1 MASTAPTNTK
11 ATSNTPQAK
20 DDVVAT
26 FEAGELISI
35 AALMANDAGGN
46 GKSFYGIH
54 GSTTT
59 SWGARLTVENGA
71 IRYDGSSSAQLQ
83 ALAQGESVTDTFQY
97 AIQLGKGVISIATVT
112 VTVTGTNDGPVAVAD
127 TGATTENQAVVID
140 ALANDTDLDHGAVKS
155 LVSVDAPK
163 GAARIEDGR
172 IVFDPGTAFDHLAE
186 GATETVALSYTMT
199 DEHGA
204 RSSSTITITVT
215 GTNDGPVAVAD
226 AVATTEN
233 QSILIDALA
242 NDSDV
247 DDGASKS
254 LVSVDVPAGKGRVAV
269 VDGQILFDPGSD
281 FDHLAYGAT
290 EIVTLAYVMADEHG
304 ATSTS
309 TVTLT
314 VTGTNDAPHVGGVVT
329 GTAVEDGPAVALDA
343 LAAASDLDDGASL
356 SVVAPALLPDGV
368 SFDSATQR
376 FTLDPTSAAYQALA
390 AGETLVVAI
399 DYLITDGIDSTPASL
414 SWTVTGTND
423 GPTVTSGEAD
433 ARGAV
438 VEAGSQNN
446 GAPSASGTLSAAD
459 VDHGASATWSGNANG
474 VYGHF
479 AIDAS
484 GVWTYT
490 LDNDAPATQ
499 ALSEGQLVIE
509 TFTATVTDDQG
520 ATATQTITVEVT
532 GAIDNRAPTVSNISQ
547 GVGEDGSVK
556 RGFVGDDIDPDDSPT
571 TLTYE
576 VVSQP
581 AAGTLVNHNDGTF
594 SFTPGSAFQDLA
606 LGQSRQVSFTY
617 RAIDSHGA
625 ASTPA
630 TVTLTVTGAND
641 GPVITSTTAA
651 STGSVIEA
659 GALDDRTVVAGTPSA
674 TGTLTATDVDAGSSR
689 SWSLASAGAGTYG
702 NFAIAGNGQ
711 WTYTLDN
718 AKAATQGLNEGQTVT
733 ETFTARV
740 TDNDGAS
747 VTQTVTLTIAGTND
761 APTVSNV
768 TATGTGSVVGFVVG
782 DQVVLAL
789 ADSNGDGSVDR
800 VSSSSPLGQI
810 YGEGTATGDIDGDGD
825 VDIVRAN
832 YSTVTIHTNRGDTNG
847 DGRPDFAASTISTA
861 GASSDVA
868 LGDLNADGRLDI
880 VLAGQSGNLIEL
892 INTGDTNGNGLID
905 NFSSRTVTGA
915 TGDFNSYG
923 MAVADLNGD
932 GRADIMQSAYS
943 AGPVTIRYN
952 LGDTNGD
959 GKLDYRVQQ
968 VEDAYDESTMGIA
981 TGDVD
986 GDGRIDMLLSRWNGQ
1001 NEVIY
1006 LNRGDSNNDGLNE
1019 FTTIELPTGGSTMLA
1034 KLADIDGDGDLD
1046 AILPSYDGISS
1057 IKIAFNQGDLNG
1069 DGKPDFTIRTI
1080 SGAPVYS
1087 IGLAVGDADGDGD
1100 QDIIVPSYGSSG
1112 VGFLEN
1118 RGDTNGDGFADF
1130 TARLLSNAT
1139 AVNSWD
1145 AEFLVQGGTTGGS
1158 GPREDGPAVT
1168 IAFKGDDADADDSGA
1183 TLSYQILSQPSEGS
1197 VTNNGD
1203 GTFSFD
1209 PGSAF
1214 QDLGA
1219 GQARTVSF
1227 TYQATDSH
1235 GAVAAPATVTISV
1248 AGTNDGPVITSSAA
1262 ASSGSV
1268 AEAGHFDNGQ
1278 VNAGVPTATG
1288 MLTSTDVDAGSTAT
1302 WSIVGSNV
1310 GTYGSLA
1317 LTSAGV
1323 WTYTLNNASSA
1334 TQSLDEGQAVT
1345 ESFTVRV
1352 TDGAGASA
1360 TQTVALTVNG
1370 TNDQPIAVADSASTN
1385 EDTAITLNL
1394 RANDADPDGAAPTV
1408 VAVQALSQRGATLT
1422 LNPDGTVSY
1431 DPSAAASLQAL
1442 GRNQSVV
1449 DSFTYTVR
1457 DAEGAESTATV
1468 NVTVA
1473 GALEPPTARA
1483 DTTTTGENMTAAGNV
1498 LANDSFTGA
1507 TSSTGNVL
1515 VNGSF
1520 EQGSPTV
1527 PGGVGYAA
1535 SLPGWTAPGGFE
1547 VWGTGFSGNIASNG
1561 SFFVELD
1568 NGGAQDIYSQTLAT
1582 QAGREYSISFDL
1594 AQRSGTAASS
1604 NMVQFL
1610 VNGVVVGTFTPTTT
1624 TFQTFSVNFVATG
1637 NDVIAFREPASAN
1650 DGLGGLIDNLRIEAD
1665 ADVFITAVNGQG
1677 ANVGQSVAGSNGGTF
1692 KVAVDGSYSF
1702 DPGSAFNHLAAGQTA
1717 TSSVSYTVTD
1727 DGGQSTSTIT
1737 VTITG
1742 ANDGPVAVADAATTT
1757 ENQAVSIN
1765 ALANDTDV
1773 DAGDSKS
1780 LVSASVAKGSVS
1792 IVDGQIRFDPGTSFD
1807 HLAAGG
1813 TEKVTVSY
1821 TMRDAAGVT
1830 SSSMA
1835 VVTVTGTNDAPHV
1848 TATAPLPLVEAGTS
1862 AAGVATSV
1870 ASLAKGDVD
1879 GTASYDLG
1887 GWSQVGATT
1896 YSKAGTY
1903 GSVLLDT
1910 SADTLTYHLDN
1921 SDPDTQALVAGQTV
1935 SESFSVSVTDGQAS
1949 ASQSVSFAI
1958 QGAADIVANS
1968 FETGFDGWATI
1979 GSAGRTSGG
1988 ALTGDW
1994 KLSLFGDGASDS
2006 SIESFLGIAQGTLD
2020 AVGNGDA
2027 TVGSAALKT
2036 VFLKAGETFSM
2047 QWYFDPTDPN
2057 PSDYNDFAFA
2067 RNPNGTVVEL
2077 ADQFS
2082 NGDHWVEYRYTATS
2096 AGNYSFGFGT
2106 INVNDQSF
2114 SSLLHLDGQLP
2125 LV

>member
-20 DDVVAT
+20 DDVIAT
-26 FEAGELISI
+26 MEAGDLISI

-46 GKSFYGIH
+46 GKSFYGIY

-83 ALAQGESVTDTFQY
+83 ALAQGETITDTFQY

-140 ALANDTDLDHGAVKS
+140 ALVNDTDLDHGAVKS

-163 GAARIEDGR
+163 GSASIHDGK
-172 IVFDPGTAFDHLAE
+172 IVFDPGTAFDHLAS
-186 GATETVALSYTMT
+186 GATETVTLSYTMT

-204 RSSSTITITVT
+204 VSISTITITVT
-215 GTNDGPVAVAD
+215 GTNDGPAAVAD
-226 AVATTEN
+226 VAATAEN
-233 QSILIDALA
+233 ASVVIDALA

-247 DDGASKS
+247 DDGATMS
-254 LVSVDVPAGKGRVAV
+254 LVSVDVAKGSARIEDGKIV
-269 VDGQILFDPGSD
+269 FDPGSA
-281 FDHLAYGAT
+281 FDHLAVGTT
-290 EIVTLAYVMADEHG
+290 ETVVIGYVMTDEHG
-304 ATSTS
+304 AQSSS

-314 VTGTNDAPHVGGVVT
+314 VTGTNDAPQVSGAVV
-329 GTAVEDGPAVALDA
+329 GTAVEGGSTVALDA

-356 SVVAPALLPDGV
+356 SVVVPASLPDGV
-368 SFDSATQR
+368 TFDSATQR
-376 FTLDPTSAAYQALA
+376 FTLDPGSAAYQSLA
-390 AGETLVVAI
+390 AGETLVVSV
-399 DYLITDGIDSTPASL
+399 DYQVTDGIDRTPASL

-423 GPTVTSGEAD
+423 GPAITSSEAD

-446 GAPSASGTLSAAD
+446 GGTPSASGTLNAAD
-459 VDHGASATWSGNANG
+459 VDHGATATWSGNANG

-499 ALSEGQLVIE
+499 ALSEGQLVTE
-509 TFTATVTDDQG
+509 TFTATVTDDRG
-520 ATATQTITVEVT
+520 ATATQTVTVQVT

-547 GVGEDGSVK
+547 SVGEDGTVT
-556 RGFVGDDIDPDDSPT
+556 RGFVGDDIDPDDSPA

-576 VVSQP
+576 IVSQP
-581 AAGTLVNHNDGTF
+581 AAGTLVNNNDGTF

-606 LGQSRQVSFTY
+606 VGESRLVSFTY

-641 GPVITSTTAA
+641 APVITSTTAA
-651 STGSVIEA
+651 STGSVTEA

-689 SWSLASAGAGTYG
+689 SWSLASPGGGTYG
-702 NFAIAGNGQ
+702 NFSIAGNGQ

-718 AKAATQGLNEGQTVT
+718 SKAATQGLNEGQTVT

-740 TDNDGAS
+740 TDNNGAS

-768 TATGTGSVVGFVVG
+768 TSAGTGAVVGFVVG

-800 VSSSSPLGQI
+800 VSSSSPISPG
-810 YGEGTATGDIDGDGD
+810 YGEGIATGDIDGDGD
-825 VDIVRAN
+825 VDIVRAD
-832 YSTVTIHTNRGDTNG
+832 YSTITIHTNRGDTNG
-847 DGRPDFAASTISTA
+847 DGRLDFVASTLSTG
-861 GASSDVA
+861 GASYDVA

-880 VLAGQSGNLIEL
+880 VVAGQSGSLIEL
-892 INTGDTNGNGLID
+892 INAGDTNGNGLID
-905 NFSSRTVTGA
+905 NFNSRTVGGA
-915 TGDFNSYG
+915 SGDFYSYG
-923 MAVADLNGD
+923 IAVADLNGD
-932 GRADIMQSAYS
+932 GRADVMQSAYVN
-943 AGPVTIRYN
+943 GPLTIRYN

-959 GKLDYRVQQ
+959 GKVDYRVQQ
-968 VEDAYDESTMGIA
+968 LEDAYDENTMGIA

-986 GDGRIDMLLSRWNGQ
+986 GDGRIDMLLSRWNGG

-1019 FTTIELPTGGSTMLA
+1019 FATIELPTGESTMLA

-1046 AILPSYDGISS
+1046 AILPSYEGTSS
-1057 IKIAFNQGDLNG
+1057 IKVAFNRGDLNG
-1069 DGKPDFTIRTI
+1069 DGKPDFTVRTI
-1080 SGAPVYS
+1080 SGAPSYS
-1087 IGLAVGDADGDGD
+1087 LGLAVGDADGDGD
-1100 QDIIVPSYGSSG
+1100 QDIIVPGYGTTG

-1130 TARLLSNAT
+1130 TARSLSNAT
-1139 AVNSWD
+1139 TVSSWD
-1145 AEFLVQGGTTGGS
+1145 AEFLVQGSATGGS
-1158 GPREDGPAVT
+1158 GPREDGPAVM

-1183 TLSYQILSQPSEGS
+1183 TLGYQILSQPSEGS

-1219 GQARTVSF
+1219 GQSRTVSF

-1235 GAVAAPATVTISV
+1235 GAVAAPATVTITV

-1262 ASSGSV
+1262 ASTGTV

-1288 MLTSTDVDAGSTAT
+1288 TLTSTDVDSGSTAT
-1302 WSIVGSNV
+1302 WSIVGSNI

-1317 LTSAGV
+1317 LTSTGV
-1323 WTYTLNNASSA
+1323 WTYTLNNTSSA
-1334 TQSLDEGQAVT
+1334 TQSLDEGQTVT

-1360 TQTVALTVNG
+1360 TQTIALTVNG

-1385 EDTAITLNL
+1385 EDTAIKLNL
-1394 RANDADPDGAAPTV
+1394 RANDTDPDGAAPTV
-1408 VAVQALSQRGATLT
+1408 VAVQALSQRGAALT
-1422 LNPDGTVSY
+1422 LNADGTVSY

-1473 GALEPPTARA
+1473 GALEPPTART
-1483 DTTTTGENMTAAGNV
+1483 DTNTTGENTTTTGNV
-1498 LANDSFTGA
+1498 LTNDSFTGA

-1568 NGGAQDIYSQTLAT
+1568 NGGAQDVYSQTLTT

-1594 AQRSGTAASS
+1594 AQRSGTAAAS
-1604 NMVQFL
+1604 NTVQFL

-1624 TFQTFSVNFVATG
+1624 TFQTFSVNFVASG

-1665 ADVFITAVNGQG
+1665 ADVFITAVNGSG
-1677 ANVGQSVAGSNGGTF
+1677 ASVGQSVAGSNGGTF
-1692 KVAVDGSYSF
+1692 KVGVDGSYSF

-1717 TSSVSYTVTD
+1717 TSSVTYTVTD

-1742 ANDGPVAVADAATTT
+1742 TNDGPVAVADTATTS
-1757 ENQAVSIN
+1757 ENQAVSID

-1780 LVSASVAKGSVS
+1780 LVSASVAKGSAS
-1792 IVDGQIRFDPGTSFD
+1792 IVNGQIRFDPGTSFD
-1807 HLAAGG
+1807 HLAAGQS
-1813 TEKVTVSY
+1813 ENVTVSY
-1821 TMRDAAGVT
+1821 TMRDAAGAT
-1830 SSSMA
+1830 SSSTA
-1835 VVTVTGTNDAPHV
+1835 VVTVTGTNDAPHIA
-1848 TATAPLPLVEAGTS
+1848 ATVPSPLVEAGS
-1862 AAGVATSV
+1862 SGAGVATSV
-1870 ASLAKGDVD
+1870 ASLTKGDVD

-1921 SDPDTQALVAGQTV
+1921 NDPDTQALVAGQTV
-1935 SESFSVSVTDGQAS
+1935 SESFSVKVTDGQAT

-1958 QGAADIVANS
+1958 QGAADIVASS
-1968 FETGFDGWATI
+1968 FESGFDGWATI
-1979 GSAGRTSGG
+1979 GSADRTSGG
-1988 ALTGDW
+1988 ALSGDW
-1994 KLSLFGDGASDS
+1994 KLSLFGNGASDS
-2006 SIESFLGIAQGTLD
+2006 SIESFLGIAQGSLD
-2020 AVGNGDA
+2020 AIGNGDA

-2036 VFLKAGETFSM
+2036 VFLQAGETFSM

-2067 RNPNGTVVEL
+2067 RNPDGTVVEL

-2082 NGDHWVEYRYTATS
+2082 NGDHWVQYSFTATS

-2106 INVNDQSF
+2106 INVNDQSY